1 MNETHSNRAGQ
12 ILTALG
18 KSVAYLLLF
27 LGSQVLVSFAFT
39 MAITLI
45 IGARTGAVNPLLVTL
60 ELYDYLIHISMISN
74 LLVLAVLLVFFLARR
89 RRPLQEVGLR
99 PVPGQAAAGA
109 AGAAPLLYAVITL
122 ALSLLPTTWLQD
134 YSQASAPLSNTGVL
148 PFLSVALVA
157 PVVEEVIFRGLI
169 QSRLARAL
177 PGWPAVLLSA
187 LAFAL
192 CHGQPVWMGYAFLL
206 GLVLGIMAWR
216 AGSILPSVITHVV
229 FNAIGQVL
237 VLPGLAQLNGLVVLA
252 VLLLAG
258 LTLCLL
264 ARRGLALLFLPSQ
277 PNENKKEADPHV

>member
-1 MNETHSNRAGQ
+1 MNQTNPSRAGQ
-12 ILTALG
+12 ILAALG

-39 MAITLI
+39 MAITLVTA
-45 IGARTGAVNPLLVTL
+45 ARTGAVNPLLVTL
-60 ELYDYLIHISMISN
+60 ELYDYLIHISLISN

-89 RRPLQEVGLR
+89 RRPLQEVGLS
-99 PVPGQAAAGA
+99 PVPGRAAAGA
-109 AGAAPLLYAVITL
+109 AGIAPLLYAVITL
-122 ALSLLPTTWLQD
+122 ALSLLPTAWRAD
-134 YSQASAPLSNTGVL
+134 YSQAAAPLNNTGVL

-177 PGWPAVLLSA
+177 PGWPAVLLSS

-258 LTLCLL
+258 LALCLL
-264 ARRGLALLFLPSQ
+264 TRRGLALLFLPSQ
-277 PNENKKEADPHV
+277 PNKKEADPYA